1 MVLKN
6 TWVHDFGKFKMVL
19 DESDVDI
26 SKQVKESGW
35 YYDEK
40 FESKVF
46 EAHLKPDMTVLD
58 LGANIGFYTIL
69 ARSVVGQEGR
79 VFAFEPFPDNAY
91 LVRASIKENSFTNV
105 IVVEAAVS
113 DKVGKTT
120 LYLSPDACSEHSLL
134 NLNFQHSLD
143 STVNKIEVQVVT
155 VDDYLERNVGN
166 LKVDFIKMDIEG
178 SESRAI
184 KGMKKV
190 LDLNK
195 HIVLMTEFWPNGFKE
210 DKKNPRD
217 FIETLHQLNFKI
229 HNIDNFA
236 QKVEAVTVDEMMQIT
251 DFKSKNIPKQNKVMQ
266 TWGWYTNLLCIR

>member
-1 MVLKN
+1 MS
-6 TWVHDFGKFKMVL
+6 TWVHNFGKFRMVL
-19 DESDVDI
+19 DKDDIDI
-26 SKQVKESGW
+26 SKQVKEFGW
-35 YYDEK
+35 YQDEK

-58 LGANIGFYTIL
+58 LGANIGFYTVL

-79 VFAFEPFPDNAY
+79 VFAFEPFPDNAD
-91 LVRASIKENSFTNV
+91 LVRASVKENSFTNV

-166 LKVDFIKMDIEG
+166 LKVDFIKMDVEG

-184 KGMKKV
+184 NGMKKV
-190 LDLNK
+190 LDSNK

-217 FIETLHQLNFKI
+217 FIETLYQLNFKI
-229 HNIDNFA
+229 HNIDNLA
-236 QKVEAVTVDEMMQIT
+236 QKVEAVTVDEMMQIA
-251 DFKSKNIPKQNKVMQ
+251 DFRSKNIPKQNKVMQ